1 MPKIVSNSKPLQYGE
16 YIRSRAVQNAGC
28 AFGFGSSGFRVYA
41 QKSSGFRAGFR
52 AEVWGRVQGLILQ
65 GSGFSP
71 VVRHSSATP
80 YLISTYTRFIIS
92 RHNCSFSSNGWS
104 MFPHLPCLLALL
116 HAITM
121 MSVTVATVVPPRQQ
135 QQRASTQLLHGAST
149 QRASDHEDMQGR
161 LHASERHAET
171 IASAGEEEGM
181 QGRLHAAALAVEL
194 HSVHLRHMR
203 SRMHEGV
210 GSAVMAE
217 VEMLPSQQGAESSSS
232 SSSSSSSTTSST
244 QLRTMLADDT
254 HSVSPEGPPCVA
266 RKKMLWFTSIA
277 GK

>member
-1 MPKIVSNSKPLQYGE
+1 
-16 YIRSRAVQNAGC
+16 
-28 AFGFGSSGFRVYA
+28 
-41 QKSSGFRAGFR
+41 
-52 AEVWGRVQGLILQ
+52 
-65 GSGFSP
+65 
-71 VVRHSSATP
+71 
-80 YLISTYTRFIIS
+80 
-92 RHNCSFSSNGWS
+92 
-104 MFPHLPCLLALL
+104 MFPHLPGLLALL
-116 HAITM
+116 HAVTM
-121 MSVTVATVVPPRQQ
+121 MSVTEATVVPPRQ
-135 QQRASTQLLHGAST
+135 QQRASTQLLHEAST
-149 QRASDHEDMQGR
+149 QRASDQEGMQGR
-161 LHASERHAET
+161 LHASERHAGT
-171 IASAGEEEGM
+171 IASAREEGM
-181 QGRLHAAALAVEL
+181 QGRLHAATLAVEL